1 MQHSSVALVGFTP
14 KLNKPGFF
22 PHASVKLIFTLFVL
36 GVPIKSVLKLRV
48 CNLGC
53 LSEFMVLFIK
63 YTFQVPSLEKLVLSL
78 KAIWL
83 FSKFPRWYQC
93 WELRL
98 AEQWTRNQDTHVLI
112 LPHSCLPEPVSYS
125 VKRRQEACPPFIS
138 FKHGSL
144 GERILK
150 SNLCIYGRR
159 ELAASGQA
167 PPANRPGVQSLG
179 DISTWLLMASLLH
192 HTMLKTGREWVE
204 LKILWLECNCVG
216 SFHFG

>member
-1 MQHSSVALVGFTP
+1 MIQMQCSSVALVGFTP

-36 GVPIKSVLKLRV
+36 GVPIKYVLKLRV

-112 LPHSCLPEPVSYS
+112 LLHSCLPEPVSYS
-125 VKRRQEACPPFIS
+125 VKRRDRRPVLLSLVLSMGAWVKEFWKAICVFMTGGSWQLVVRPHLQTGLGFSHLETFPHGFSWPACSITP
-138 FKHGSL
+138 
-144 GERILK
+144 
-150 SNLCIYGRR
+150 C
-159 ELAASGQA
+159 
-167 PPANRPGVQSLG
+167 
-179 DISTWLLMASLLH
+179 
-192 HTMLKTGREWVE
+192 
-204 LKILWLECNCVG
+204 
-216 SFHFG
+216 